1 MTNGL
6 SVNLT
11 DNIPSNLYVLSK
23 RLISESEL
31 ELVCFLHHKKQFDYK
46 KAARATIIDPQ
57 QIRIYGEK

>member
-1 MTNGL
+1 MTSGL

-31 ELVCFLHHKKQFDYK
+31 ELVCFLLHEKQFDYK